1 MMEFPI
7 IEPKD
12 IIELYGEEY
21 MRTVCDDECEV
32 IDENERQVIHPN
44 EDEEYDLNDV
54 TKVWRENKNGDY
66 ILIWHKN

>member
-1 MMEFPI
+1 MEFTT

-12 IIELYGEEY
+12 IIELYGEGY
-21 MRTVCDDECEV
+21 MRIICDDECEV
-32 IDENERQVIHPN
+32 IEENERQVIHPN
-44 EDEEYDLNDV
+44 EDEEYDLKAV

>member
-1 MMEFPI
+1 MNFPT

-44 EDEEYDLNDV
+44 EDEEYDLNAV